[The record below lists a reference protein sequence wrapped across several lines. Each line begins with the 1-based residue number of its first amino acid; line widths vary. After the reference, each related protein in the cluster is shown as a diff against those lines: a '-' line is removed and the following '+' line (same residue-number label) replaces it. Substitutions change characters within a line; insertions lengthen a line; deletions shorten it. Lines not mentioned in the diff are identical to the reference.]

1 MTPEALKAHLQGCY
15 FDNVDTA
22 NPDGAVM
29 AFTPDMEWQHTQVWA
44 HDGHDSRQTDRL
56 SGRQALL
63 DFMRVRVKETQII
76 QIKHKVD
83 ETIVTGNSG
92 AFRGRVVGPS
102 GKELRFLGWVELRD
116 DLVSRYIVV
125 PEDFAAS

>member
-1 MTPEALKAHLQGCY
+1 MTPAALRDHLQSCY

-29 AFTPDMEWQHTQVWA
+29 AFTSDVEWQHTQVWA

-56 SGRQALL
+56 QGREALL
-63 DFMRVRVKETQII
+63 DFLRERVKETQVI
-76 QIKHKVD
+76 QIRHQLD
-83 ETIVTGNSG
+83 ETVVSDGCG
-92 AFRGRVVGPS
+92 AFRGRVLGPF
-102 GKELRFLGWVELRD
+102 GKSLGFLGWVELRD
-116 DLVSRYIVV
+116 GLVSRYIVV